1 MSLTHLSSPFSKI
14 EKIEK
19 IEKKQFPSP
28 ATKREIPRVETAV
41 HSNGRIKENEIII
54 QSQELGDKK
63 GIYNIK
69 SLFDVTHGAST
80 PEVPTIAPTPLQ
92 SDTLLFKRD
101 PNVTKAGGY
110 NNLDI
115 RASGDQFGFN
125 EPFIVKPIPD
135 SGGDSIKFG
144 YNRDGLP
151 ITAAADDLLR
161 FGKFYTTTK
170 GLAQIA
176 RENVTNF
183 AIGDKELL
191 NPLAAIML
199 PPIPIPMTGFLNF
212 IQQKAQDLGPVIGS
226 LRKPF
231 KVEYSAKSSLGLP
244 FNNLGDKPIGLGVL
258 AKIKLPQ
265 GNNFLAKLARKALK
279 PVRDKGMKELA
290 RLAQIPKIG
299 KTPFTDLSGGGKP
312 TRYVDEA
319 GFALHEDDSAESLQD
334 AVFEKGDFYVKIK
347 DLRAGGI
354 IYFRGFVTGITEN
367 ITPSFNPIQYIG
379 RSEDVYTYQK
389 AERDLSFNLKVYPQN
404 ATEQFSMY
412 KKLEQLTSLAY
423 PEYLEE
429 ENNQALIRMKAPFTE
444 LYMAHIG
451 TRKKGQFGFIKSL
464 TYSVP
469 EGGDWDALDALPR
482 LFDIA
487 ISYQILSKRPP
498 SLRDDSNFYG
508 AYR

>member
-1 MSLTHLSSPFSKI
+1 MSLKHLSSPFGNINKI
-14 EKIEK
+14 EPIGKQ
-19 IEKKQFPSP
+19 QFPSP
-28 ATKREIPRVETAV
+28 ATKRQVPDSLSALY
-41 HSNGRIKENEIII
+41 SSGNIKENEIII
-54 QSQELGDKK
+54 QSQDLGDKN
-63 GIYNIK
+63 GVYNIK

-80 PEVPTIAPTPLQ
+80 PEVPTIAPTKLQ
-92 SDTLLFKRD
+92 SDTNLFFRD

-115 RASGDQFGFN
+115 RASGDQFGFD

-135 SGGDSIKFG
+135 SGSDSIKFG
-144 YNRDGLP
+144 YNRDTFP

-191 NPLAAIML
+191 NPLAATML

-244 FNNLGDKPIGLGVL
+244 FAVQGDSTFGIEALEKIEIPEAKTRLGKVVQRGLEKLKEV
-258 AKIKLPQ
+258 AIK
-265 GNNFLAKLARKALK
+265 KLSDVAQV
-279 PVRDKGMKELA
+279 PVV
-290 RLAQIPKIG
+290 
-299 KTPFTDLSGGGKP
+299 GKP
-312 TRYVDEA
+312 TSFINNTDDVIGNQFGYYDEA
-319 GFALHEDDSAESLQD
+319 GPLSKDIFERASLK
-334 AVFEKGDFYVKIK
+334 KGDFYVRIK
-347 DLRAGGI
+347 DLRSGKN

-389 AERDLSFNLKVYPQN
+389 AERDLSFNLKVYPKNEPEFEAQYERIN
-404 ATEQFSMY
+404 H
-412 KKLEQLTSLAY
+412 LTSLAY
-423 PEYLEE
+423 PNYFP
-429 ENNQALIRMKAPFTE
+429 ENGFSRMQAPFTE

-464 TYSVP
+464 TYTIP
-469 EGGDWDALDALPR
+469 EGGDWDAYSSLPR
-482 LFDIA
+482 MFEIA
-487 ISYQILSKRPP
+487 ISYQILNRRPP
-498 SLRDDSNFYG
+498 QLGMRFYRSHG
-508 AYR
+508 ELIK